1 MSTKPNGADILAL
14 VIAILLPPIGFIV
27 GLVRRGQWRNGGVQP
42 PTILTVAVVL
52 GVLLTVAQLLAL
64 VGIAAYIGFTAVQ
77 AQ

>member
-42 PTILTVAVVL
+42 PTILTVA
-52 GVLLTVAQLLAL
+52 QLLAL